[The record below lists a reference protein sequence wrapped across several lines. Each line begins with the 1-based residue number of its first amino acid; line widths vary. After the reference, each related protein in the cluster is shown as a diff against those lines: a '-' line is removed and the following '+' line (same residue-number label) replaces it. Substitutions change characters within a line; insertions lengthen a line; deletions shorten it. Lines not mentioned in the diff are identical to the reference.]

1 MREFISARRGTIV
14 GEQYIDLRA
23 DRARFKSVIR
33 EVARAQPD
41 IVFSTVV
48 GEATA
53 HLYQAYCEA
62 GLNPATMP
70 LASLTTTELEI
81 RLMGA
86 EVGCGHYTSAPYF
99 ERVDTGE
106 NASFVARYK
115 KRFGADEPTN
125 MCVEAAYFQIHV
137 FARALAEIDAMN
149 TDLMRYVGARQRVR
163 CPARRDLDR
172 SGDQPHAALDAHRP
186 RRSGRSVRDRAGD
199 PGSLQTGPLPH
210 LCAIG
215 ARGAATTMG

>member
-1 MREFISARRGTIV
+1 MREFIAARRGTIV

-23 DRARFKSVIR
+23 DRARYKSVIR
-33 EVARAQPD
+33 DVARAQPD

-70 LASLTTTELEI
+70 LASLTTTEAEI

-86 EVGCGHYTSAPYF
+86 DVGCGHYTSAPYF

-115 KRFGADEPTN
+115 KRFGDDEPTN
-125 MCVEAAYFQIHV
+125 LCVEAAYFQVRI
-137 FARALAEIDAMN
+137 FAKALAEANSMHPDILRPIILGSEFDAPQGKIAIDSDSSHTNLWTRLGRAN
-149 TDLMRYVGARQRVR
+149 
-163 CPARRDLDR
+163 RDGQFDVIKESLHWVK
-172 SGDQPHAALDAHRP
+172 P
-186 RRSGRSVRDRAGD
+186 D
-199 PGSLQTGPLPH
+199 PYLVSH
-210 LCAIG
+210 
-215 ARGAATTMG
+215 